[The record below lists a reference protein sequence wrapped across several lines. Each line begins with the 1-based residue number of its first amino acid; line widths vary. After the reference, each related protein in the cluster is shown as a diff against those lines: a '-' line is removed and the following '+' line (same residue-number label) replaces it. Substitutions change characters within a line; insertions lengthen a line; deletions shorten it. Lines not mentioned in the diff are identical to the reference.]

1 MEEIIKECDNCKYVM
16 TDTESFPCNRCKR
29 NAVDKWEPIPK
40 QTNAD
45 RIRSMTDEEL
55 AEFLGNEKI
64 RDEHSLCSDFGNG
77 CYYYCKKNH
86 ACHDNIK
93 QLYIEWLQSEA
104 E

>member
-16 TDTESFPCNRCKR
+16 TDTESFPCNRCTR

-40 QTNAD
+40 QTNAM

-55 AEFLGNEKI
+55 AKI
-64 RDEHSLCSDFGNG
+64 IVTNPIFTWDKVEEDYEDVLN
-77 CYYYCKKNH
+77 
-86 ACHDNIK
+86 
-93 QLYIEWLQSEA
+93 WLQSEA

>member
-16 TDTESFPCNRCKR
+16 TDTESFPCNRCTR

-45 RIRSMTDEEL
+45 RIRSMTDEEM
-55 AEFLGNEKI
+55 AEFASHYISCGYCDARQPYGNCGKT
-64 RDEHSLCSDFGNG
+64 
-77 CYYYCKKNH
+77 CKERLLK
-86 ACHDNIK
+86 
-93 QLYIEWLQSEA
+93 WLQSEA

>member
-1 MEEIIKECDNCKYVM
+1 MAEWNCFTCKKQNDDAVC
-16 TDTESFPCNRCKR
+16 FRCK
-29 NAVDKWEPIPK
+29 DGSEYIK

-55 AEFLGNEKI
+55 AEFLENEKI

-77 CYYYCKKNH
+77 CYYSCKKNH

-93 QLYIEWLQSEA
+93 QLYIVWLQSEA

>member
-1 MEEIIKECDNCKYVM
+1 MNISKDMKESNNTWGNK
-16 TDTESFPCNRCKR
+16 
-29 NAVDKWEPIPK
+29 
-40 QTNAD
+40 
-45 RIRSMTDEEL
+45 IRSMTDEEL
-55 AEFLGNEKI
+55 AEFLENEKI